1 MILDTLA
8 NHAQYS
14 GISPRFAR
22 AFAFLQQLPA
32 DAAIGRH
39 EIDGEEIYA
48 FVQQH
53 MTKPIAEKQLEVH
66 RKYIDIQYIVKG
78 RELIYWAPLADLTN
92 VTMAFDEKVDAA
104 LYTGIPDMVPVQLR
118 AGQFSL
124 LFPDDGHAPSCAW
137 DAPAE
142 VLKVV
147 VKVMV

>member
-8 NHAQYS
+8 NHAQYAA
-14 GISPRFAR
+14 ISPRFAR

-32 DAAIGRH
+32 DAAVGRH

-48 FVQQH
+48 FVQKHQ
-53 MTKPIAEKQLEVH
+53 TKPVAEKLMEVH
-66 RKYIDIQYIVKG
+66 RKYIDIQYMVKG
-78 RELIYWAPLADLTN
+78 REIIMWAPLADLKEC
-92 VTMAFDEKVDAA
+92 TMTFDSAVDAA
-104 LYTGIPDMVPVQLR
+104 LYKCIPEMVPIPVLP
-118 AGQFSL
+118 GQFAL
-124 LFPDDGHAPSCAW
+124 LFPEDGHAPSCAW

>member
-8 NHAQYS
+8 NHAQYAA
-14 GISPRFAR
+14 ISPRFAR

-32 DAAIGRH
+32 DAALGRH

-48 FVQQH
+48 FVQKHQ
-53 MTKPIAEKQLEVH
+53 TKPIAEKLLEVH

-78 RELIYWAPLADLTN
+78 REVIAWAPLADLKEC
-92 VTMAFDEKVDAA
+92 TMPFDPAADAA
-104 LYTGIPDMVPVQLR
+104 LYKCIPEMVQIKVLP
-118 AGQFSL
+118 GQFAL
-124 LFPDDGHAPSCAW
+124 LFPEDGHAPSCAW

>member
-8 NHAQYS
+8 NHAQYAA
-14 GISPRFAR
+14 ISPRFAR
-22 AFAFLQQLPA
+22 AFAFLQQLPP

-48 FVQQH
+48 FVQKHQ
-53 MTKPIAEKQLEVH
+53 TKPVAEKLMEVH
-66 RKYIDIQYIVKG
+66 RKYIDIQYMVKG
-78 RELIYWAPLADLTN
+78 REIIMWAPLADLKEC
-92 VTMAFDEKVDAA
+92 TMAFDPAVDAA
-104 LYTGIPDMVPVQLR
+104 LYKCIPAMVPIPVLP
-118 AGQFSL
+118 GQFAL
-124 LFPDDGHAPSCAW
+124 LFPEDGHAPSCAW

>member
-8 NHAQYS
+8 NHAQYAA
-14 GISPRFAR
+14 ISPRFAR

-39 EIDGEEIYA
+39 EIDGEEIFA
-48 FVQQH
+48 FVQKHQ
-53 MTKPIAEKQLEVH
+53 TKPVAEKLLEVH
-66 RKYIDIQYIVKG
+66 RKYIDIQYMVKG
-78 RELIYWAPLADLTN
+78 REIIMWAPLADLKDC
-92 VTMAFDEKVDAA
+92 TMAFDPAADAA
-104 LYTGIPDMVPVQLR
+104 LYKCIPEMVHIKVLP
-118 AGQFSL
+118 GQFAL
-124 LFPDDGHAPSCAW
+124 LFPEDGHAPSCAW

>member
-22 AFAFLQQLPA
+22 AFAFLQQITA

-48 FVQQH
+48 FVQKH
-53 MTKPIAEKQLEVH
+53 ATKPIAEKQLEAH
-66 RKYIDIQYIVKG
+66 RKYIDIQYMVQG
-78 RELIYWAPLADLTN
+78 REIIMWAPLADLKEC
-92 VTMAFDEKVDAA
+92 TMPFDPVVDAA
-104 LYTGIPDMVPVQLR
+104 LFKGIPEMVPVQVSP
-118 AGQFSL
+118 GQFAL
-124 LFPDDGHAPSCAW
+124 LFPEDGHAPSCAW

>member
-8 NHAQYS
+8 NHAQYAA
-14 GISPRFAR
+14 ISPRFAR

-32 DAAIGRH
+32 DAAVGRH

-53 MTKPIAEKQLEVH
+53 HTKPISEKLLEVH
-66 RKYIDIQYIVKG
+66 RKYIDIQYMVKG
-78 RELIYWAPLADLTN
+78 REIIGWAPLAEMKEC
-92 VTMAFDEKVDAA
+92 TMPFDASKDAA
-104 LYTGIPDMVPVQLR
+104 LYKCIPEMVSVPVR
-118 AGQFSL
+118 PGQFAL
-124 LFPDDGHAPSCAW
+124 VFPEDAHAPSCAW
-137 DAPAE
+137 DAPAQ

>member
-8 NHAQYS
+8 NHAQYAA
-14 GISPRFAR
+14 ISPRFAR

-39 EIDGEEIYA
+39 EIDGEEIFA
-48 FVQQH
+48 FVQKHQ
-53 MTKPIAEKQLEVH
+53 TKPVAEKLMEVH
-66 RKYIDIQYIVKG
+66 RKYIDIQYMVKG
-78 RELIYWAPLADLTN
+78 REIILWAPLADLKEC
-92 VTMAFDEKVDAA
+92 TMAFDPAADAA
-104 LYTGIPDMVPVQLR
+104 LYKCIPAMVPIPVLP
-118 AGQFSL
+118 GQFAL
-124 LFPDDGHAPSCAW
+124 LFPEDGHAPSCAW

>member
-8 NHAQYS
+8 NHAQYTA
-14 GISPRFAR
+14 ISPRFAR

-32 DAAIGRH
+32 DAAVGRH

-48 FVQQH
+48 FVQKHQ
-53 MTKPIAEKQLEVH
+53 TKPIAEKLLEVH

-78 RELIYWAPLADLTN
+78 REIICWAPLAELKEC
-92 VTMAFDEKVDAA
+92 TMAFDPAVDAA
-104 LYTGIPDMVPVQLR
+104 LFKGIPEMVQVQVR
-118 AGQFSL
+118 PGQFAL
-124 LFPDDGHAPSCAW
+124 LFPEDGHAPSCAW

>member
-8 NHAQYS
+8 NHAQYA
-14 GISPRFAR
+14 GISRRFAR

-32 DAAIGRH
+32 NPVVGRH
-39 EIDGEEIYA
+39 EIQGEEIFA

-53 MTKPIAEKQLEVH
+53 LTKPVAERKFEVH
-66 RKYIDIQYIVKG
+66 RKYIDIQYMLKC
-78 RELIYWAPLADLTN
+78 RELIYWAPLAQLVDE
-92 VTMAFDEKVDAA
+92 TMAFDEKLDAA
-104 LYTGIPDMVPVQLR
+104 LYTGSPDMAPVQVR
-118 AGQFSL
+118 AGQFAL
-124 LFPDDGHAPSCAW
+124 LFPQDGHAPSCAW

>member
-14 GISPRFAR
+14 GISPRLAR

-53 MTKPIAEKQLEVH
+53 LTKPIEEKKLEVH

-78 RELIYWAPLADLTN
+78 RELIYWAPLAQLTHE
-92 VTMAFDEKVDAA
+92 TMAFDEKVDAA
-104 LYTGIPDMVPVQLR
+104 LYAGIPDMVPVQLR
-118 AGQFSL
+118 AGQFAL
-124 LFPDDGHAPSCAW
+124 LFPADGHAPSCAW

>member
-1 MILDTLA
+1 MILDILA
-8 NHAQYS
+8 NHAQYAA
-14 GISPRFAR
+14 ISPRFAR
-22 AFAFLQQLPA
+22 AFAFLRQLPA

-48 FVQQH
+48 FVQKH

-66 RKYIDIQYIVKG
+66 RKYIDIQYVVNGK
-78 RELIYWAPLADLTN
+78 EVIYWAPLAQLKE
-92 VTMAFDEKVDAA
+92 VTMPFDPAVDAA
-104 LYTGIPDMVPVQLR
+104 LFKGITDMVPVPVR
-118 AGQFSL
+118 PGQFVL
-124 LFPDDGHAPSCAW
+124 LFPEDGHAPSCAW